1 MISRTEIRRLCN
13 SSSYFKGMDLYH
25 QRKIEV
31 LSVWENGEE
40 DIVEAVVEGS
50 NENSYEVQITC
61 RPKENKVAEVF
72 CECPAYE
79 SYPGICKHCVAVLL
93 AYLDEK
99 KQNIERE
106 KRLPRAS
113 RTTRELKELLNRKAV
128 EHTAPILQ
136 RELYEKVRLEPQF
149 QVSEGGVSMSLK
161 IGAGQMY
168 VLKDIFAFAQS
179 METGKEVTY
188 GKKLQFIH
196 VPKVFEPRS
205 AELALFL
212 VQWSRENRNLYREPA
227 WYGNSY
233 GYVYEKL
240 KEISLSVPELAKVL
254 GVLKGTSVAVKLRGQ
269 DAGMWEITEE
279 SPERKV
285 ELLGEEQG
293 LRIRTEKILIFRDSD
308 WAIYF
313 QNQKIFLTRQGNEK
327 PEDEFFFLL
336 QQLPGQCAFLEKE
349 DVPAFCKAYLSAMQT
364 ELSCVSKNFDP
375 QEYAVT
381 PVSFAFYLDALT
393 DTFFTIKG
401 MAVYGEERFN
411 LFDKKTGVGKR
422 DLIGEAEA
430 EFLVTSWGNAYDEK
444 RQCMVLAEDEQ
455 KIYEFL
461 TEGIPMLGQYGEV
474 YVSETMKRMKVL
486 TSPKISV
493 GLSLALGTLKMV
505 VSSGEFTKEELEE
518 IFSRYDRKKRYFR
531 LKNGT
536 FINMEGEFGR
546 LCELRE
552 GLGLTKTQLLQEEI
566 TLPVYRALY
575 LDGELRGCEGFQV
588 KKDRDFKALIRNMK
602 TIEDNDFELPKS
614 LEGIFREYQKK
625 GFLWI
630 KTLKNNGFAGIL
642 ADEMGLGKTLQ
653 VIGFL
658 LSELEETE
666 PGENKRCLIVCPA
679 SLVYNWVSEFQKF
692 APNLSVTAIAGSSQE
707 REELLRCCGEQEIL
721 VTSYDLLKRDILLYE
736 KIPFFCQVLD
746 EAQYIKNHGTQAAK
760 VVKGI
765 LADFRLALTGTP
777 VENRL
782 SELWSIFD
790 YLLPGFLY
798 SYERFRREFEI
809 PIVQRQE
816 EEAIKRLQKMVCP
829 FILRRVK
836 KDVLK
841 DLPEK
846 MEKNVY
852 AVMEGEQKE
861 LYDAHAQRLKLM
873 LSKQTEEEFRS
884 SRIKVLSEL
893 TRLRQLCCCPAL
905 VYEGYKGKSS
915 KEELCMELIQQGV
928 LAGHRILLF
937 SQFVTM
943 LERLEKKLE
952 ERRIPYYTLTGST
965 GKGMRRQLVQD
976 FQEKDEAKVFC
987 ISLKAGGTGLN
998 LTAADMVIHYDPWWN
1013 QAVQDQ
1019 ATDRVHRIGQKNPVT
1034 VYRLLEKNTIEENIQ
1049 RLQEKKKNLADEL
1062 LSGED
1067 MGNASFNRE
1076 ELLEILT

>member
-25 QRKIEV
+25 QGKIEE

-50 NENSYEVQITC
+50 NQNSYEVQITC
-61 RPKENKVAEVF
+61 IPKENKVAEVF

-99 KQNIERE
+99 KQNIEKE

-136 RELYEKVRLEPQF
+136 RELYEKVRLELQF

-179 METGKEVTY
+179 METGKEVAY

-205 AELALFL
+205 KKLAVFL
-212 VQWSRENRNLYREPA
+212 VEWSRENRNLYREPA

-240 KEISLSVPELAKVL
+240 KEISLSVSELAKVL
-254 GVLKGTSVAVKLRGQ
+254 RILNGTSVAVKLRGQ
-269 DAGMWEITEE
+269 DAGMWEITEK
-279 SPERKV
+279 SPRRSV
-285 ELLGEEQG
+285 EFLGEPQG
-293 LRIRTEKILIFRDSD
+293 LRIRTEKMLIFRDSD
-308 WAIYF
+308 WVIYF
-313 QNQKIFLTRQGNEK
+313 QKQKIFLTRQEDR
-327 PEDEFFFLL
+327 PEEEFFVLL

-349 DVPAFCKAYLSAMQT
+349 DVPAFCREYLPAVQNT
-364 ELSCVSKNFDP
+364 LSCMYKNFDP
-375 QEYAVT
+375 QEYT
-381 PVSFAFYLDALT
+381 IEPVSFAFYLDALT
-393 DTFFTIKG
+393 DDFLTIKG
-401 MAVYGEERFN
+401 MAVYGEEKFN

-422 DLIGEAEA
+422 DLAGEAEA
-430 EFLVTSWGNAYDEK
+430 ELLVTSWGNAYDEK

-461 TEGIPMLGQYGEV
+461 TEGVSMLGQYGEV
-474 YVSETMKRMKVL
+474 YVSETLKRMKVL
-486 TSPKISV
+486 ASPRISV

-505 VSSGEFTKEELEE
+505 VSSGKFTREELEE

-536 FINMEGEFGR
+536 FVNMEGEFGR

-552 GLGLTKTQLLQEEI
+552 GLGLTRTQLLQEEI

-575 LDGELRGCEGFQV
+575 LDGELCGWEGFQV
-588 KKDRDFKALIRNMK
+588 KKDRNFKALIRNMK

-614 LEGIFREYQKK
+614 LEGIFREYQKT

-658 LSELEETE
+658 LSELEEAE

-679 SLVYNWVSEFQKF
+679 SLVFNWVSEFQKF
-692 APNLSVTAIAGSSQE
+692 APNLLVKAVVGSSQE
-707 REELLRCCGEQEIL
+707 REELLQCCGEQEIL
-721 VTSYDLLKRDILLYE
+721 VTSYDLLKRDILMYE
-736 KIPFFCQVLD
+736 KLSFFCQVLD
-746 EAQYIKNHGTQAAK
+746 EAQYIKNHGTQSAKAAK
-760 VVKGI
+760 GI
-765 LADFRLALTGTP
+765 FSAFRLALTGTP
-777 VENRL
+777 IENRL

-809 PIVQRQE
+809 PIVQKQE
-816 EEAIKRLQKMVCP
+816 EEARKHLQKMVRP

-861 LYDAHAQRLKLM
+861 LYDAHAKRLKLM
-873 LSKQTEEEFRS
+873 LSNQTEEEFSS

-905 VYEGYKGKSS
+905 VYEGYKGESS

-943 LERLEKKLE
+943 LERLEEKLK
-952 ERRIPYYTLTGST
+952 ERGISYYSLTGST
-965 GKGMRRQLVQD
+965 GKRMRSQLVRD

-1034 VYRLLEKNTIEENIQ
+1034 VYRLLEKNTIEEKIQ
-1049 RLQEKKKNLADEL
+1049 HLQEKKKNLAEEL
-1062 LSGED
+1062 LSGEN
-1067 MGNASFNRE
+1067 MGSGSFNRE
-1076 ELLEILT
+1076 ELLEILI